1 MSSHRTRSGR
11 RAAALGSIAVLTA
24 TGCQSYTAAPPALE
38 RHLDE
43 WLARSPSAPAVAAFA
58 QSLRAP
64 PREAARPFDASD
76 GLDAD
81 EAEVV
86 ALVFNG
92 ELRRARLATGL
103 TLAGVDHAGA
113 WSDPTLGVD
122 IAKIV
127 SSSAEPWKL
136 FGSLGLT
143 LPLSGRLELE
153 RTQAG
158 RDHAVARARLAA
170 AEWRTRM
177 EVRRAL
183 AEREAASRRATV
195 THEAV
200 AALAEIIVVVDRM
213 EQAGDL
219 TRAEAR
225 LFRIEQATLMARA
238 AQLSAELQ
246 RTHHAVRRLLGLAPS
261 AELPLASEGA
271 LAPPHAEEAPAND
284 AATALAN
291 DGSANDSGLRRHP
304 ALVLAQAEHEA
315 AEAALE
321 LEIRRQYP
329 DLELAPG
336 LGREDGLD
344 QVLLGLSLPLPLFER
359 NRRAIAEATARR
371 ALTGAEVALAL
382 EQLLDA
388 RHAAETE
395 LAAARAQRV
404 AIEEGLVPLAD
415 QQFAD
420 ARHLAGL
427 GELHALVLLD
437 SLARQRE
444 AKLQLIDAAL
454 AETRAAID
462 RHEVVHAPPLHAG
475 DHAIESATETT
486 TDDEPRS
493 SR

>member
-1 MSSHRTRSGR
+1 MSFHRTRSGR
-11 RAAALGSIAVLTA
+11 RAAALGSIALLAA
-24 TGCQSYTAAPPALE
+24 TGCQSYRAAPPALE

-43 WLARSPSAPAVAAFA
+43 WLARSPTAPAVAAFA

-64 PREAARPFDASD
+64 PRATARPFDASD

-81 EAEVV
+81 EAEVI

-92 ELRRARLATGL
+92 ELRRARLATGI

-113 WSDPTLGVD
+113 WSDPTLGIDV
-122 IAKIV
+122 AKIV

-143 LPLSGRLELE
+143 LPLSGRLGLE

-158 RDHAVARARLAA
+158 RDHAVALARLAA

-195 THEAV
+195 TREAV
-200 AALAEIIVVVDRM
+200 AALAEIVVVVDRM

-225 LFRIEQATLMARA
+225 LFRIEQATLLARA
-238 AQLSAELQ
+238 AQLAAQLQ
-246 RTHHAVRRLLGLAPS
+246 RTHHAVRRLLGLAPT

-271 LAPPHAEEAPAND
+271 LAPPHADEL
-284 AATALAN
+284 LAN
-291 DGSANDSGLRRHP
+291 DSALRRHP
-304 ALVLAQAEHEA
+304 ALALARAEHEA

-371 ALTGAEVALAL
+371 ALTGAEVELAL

-395 LAAARAQRV
+395 LSAARAQRT
-404 AIEEGLVPLAD
+404 ALEEGLVPLAD
-415 QQFAD
+415 QQFID

-462 RHEVVHAPPLHAG
+462 RYEVVHAPTL
-475 DHAIESATETT
+475 
-486 TDDEPRS
+486 DDEPRS

>member
-1 MSSHRTRSGR
+1 MSFHRTRSGR
-11 RAAALGSIAVLTA
+11 RAAALGSIALLAA
-24 TGCQSYTAAPPALE
+24 TGCQSYRAAPPALE

-43 WLARSPSAPAVAAFA
+43 WLARSPASPAVAAFA

-64 PREAARPFDASD
+64 VRATARPFDASD
-76 GLDAD
+76 GLDVD
-81 EAEVV
+81 EAEVI

-92 ELRRARLATGL
+92 ELRRARLATGI

-113 WSDPTLGVD
+113 WSDPTLGLDV
-122 IAKIV
+122 AKIV

-143 LPLSGRLELE
+143 LPLSGRLGLE

-158 RDHAVARARLAA
+158 RDHAVAQARLAA

-177 EVRRAL
+177 EVRRAV
-183 AEREAASRRATV
+183 AEWEAARRRATV
-195 THEAV
+195 TREAV
-200 AALAEIIVVVDRM
+200 AALAEIVVVVDRM

-225 LFRIEQATLMARA
+225 LFRIEQATLMAREAQLA
-238 AQLSAELQ
+238 AQAQ
-246 RTHHAVRRLLGLAPS
+246 RAQQVVRQLLGLAPT
-261 AELPLASEGA
+261 AELPLASDGA
-271 LAPPHAEEAPAND
+271 LAAPHAEEAAAIGDTATAALASD
-284 AATALAN
+284 AAL
-291 DGSANDSGLRRHP
+291 LRHP
-304 ALVLAQAEHEA
+304 ALALARAEHAA

-329 DLELAPG
+329 DLDLAPG
-336 LGREDGLD
+336 LGREDGQD
-344 QVLLGLSLPLPLFER
+344 QVLLGLALPLPLFER

-371 ALTGAEVALAL
+371 ALTGAEVELAL

-415 QQFAD
+415 QQFTD

-462 RHEVVHAPPLHAG
+462 RHEVVHAPPLDAG
-475 DHAIESATETT
+475 EDTT
-486 TDDEPRS
+486 GTPTDQDPRS